1 MISKS
6 QILLNFKYLE
16 RENSDQDKYDD
27 QEILTS
33 SDNEASNNDAKD
45 KEINLLEPT
54 DEEIIAKS
62 NKIRMFKN
70 TNINKEMLIKQE
82 KDRIK

>member
-16 RENSDQDKYDD
+16 REDSDQDKYDD